1 MTAKEVLDK
10 IKQLKGTL
18 QKKHDAGLI
27 NDLSYSVSIKALDA
41 AVADVQ
47 NGVDPDNVYS
57 GKVDSVEWVLNQ
69 AKPKQQQQPEPA
81 GITQEEY
88 KKQKSAMYQKYK
100 AGEITNY
107 AYIQWKKKNDPA
119 LQGGAASVPSS
130 APSAQGMSHDEYI
143 KLWEALNKKKKA
155 GLIDKDEYHALGDKL
170 DKAYKDKKTVADI
183 EKEIGCDPGTLATDE
198 KVIKLGKELK
208 KVYGEAE
215 KEMQAKLKDLE
226 KEFGIKVTEMADKL
240 YNGEI
245 TKEAYDKWLQTQIMT
260 KNIMKQKIDQL
271 SGVMTNANK
280 AALGIINGEQVSV
293 FAENANYQAYQLTQ
307 DAGLNLMFS
316 VYDENT
322 AKKLIKE
329 KPELLPRKEVN
340 GKKDKA
346 WNQKQIAGAVTQ
358 ALIQGEAIPKLAKR
372 IAMQTGETNMKAM
385 LRYARTAMTSAQNS
399 GRMEMLHQAQG
410 MGIKCKK
417 RWLATLDQRTRD
429 THAALD
435 GTVVGVDDKFPN
447 GLMYPG
453 DPEGPAGEVYNCR
466 CTLIYEYD
474 GFPNDPTTDQR
485 LMYEEWDET
494 VPVKKKDKNGKEYEV
509 EKTIHHRESRMITD
523 MNYDEWKAAKE
534 GSKLNELNAAKV
546 LLANAQKAVIQANI
560 KEDKIYE
567 GLWKDPVT
575 LKDYPD
581 KKAGIQAKKDY
592 YTAEIQKYKDAQ
604 ANGASWA
611 TDEKIKELEKKKKLL
626 NEFEKRG
633 ELIEKRDKALANV
646 QDIYSQVGF
655 GKQAAA
661 PAVAKKA
668 KNTAKKAAAA
678 SGGASTGAAA
688 QMPAGM
694 ATGGTGTPF
703 GPEAYTKE
711 RKDKAL
717 WAQRPEEADRMLRD
731 KAGEVWRSASPA
743 EKDGIYEYTQS
754 YHKFNEPLRGIQ
766 YGSNA
771 YLGVGN
777 TDLNARYANNGKRLN
792 ATTDIIAKSTYDFDV
807 WLQRGVRYDG
817 MDKFFQCDRSLL
829 EHGSKAELESALLGT
844 TPKEYAFMSCGSNK
858 GSGLNVS
865 GSGITLNIYCPSGTQ
880 MMYVEPFSAFGGGH
894 AGMSWDGK
902 KKQSYFG
909 SEVETLLQQ
918 GTQFRVTKINR
929 NGRSGRIYIDME
941 VIGQDEPQRW
951 KP

>member
-1 MTAKEVLDK
+1 MT
-10 IKQLKGTL
+10 
-18 QKKHDAGLI
+18 
-27 NDLSYSVSIKALDA
+27 
-41 AVADVQ
+41 
-47 NGVDPDNVYS
+47 P
-57 GKVDSVEWVLNQ
+57 
-69 AKPKQQQQPEPA
+69 
-81 GITQEEY
+81 EEY

-107 AYIQWKKKNDPA
+107 AYIQWKKKNNPA

-245 TKEAYDKWLQTQIMT
+245 TKEAYDKWLQTQILT
-260 KNIMKQKIDQL
+260 KNVMKQKIDQL
-271 SGVMTNANK
+271 SGVMLDANK
-280 AALGIINGEQVSV
+280 AALGMINGEQVSV

-307 DAGLNLMFS
+307 DTGVNLMFS
-316 VYDENT
+316 VYDEHT
-322 AKKLIKE
+322 AKKLIME

-410 MGIKCKK
+410 MGIQCKK
-417 RWLATLDQRTRD
+417 RWLATLDHRTRD

-474 GFPNDPTTDQR
+474 GFPNDPTADQR
-485 LMYEEWDET
+485 YDQ
-494 VPVKKKDKNGKEYEV
+494 
-509 EKTIHHRESRMITD
+509 ESGQLITD
-523 MNYDEWKAAKE
+523 MNYDEWKSAKE

-592 YTAEIQKYKDAQ
+592 YAAEIQKYKDAQ

-633 ELIEKRDKALANV
+633 ELIEKRDKALADV

-661 PAVAKKA
+661 PSVAKKA
-668 KNTAKKAAAA
+668 KNTAKKAASA
-678 SGGASTGAAA
+678 SGGANTGAAA
-688 QMPAGM
+688 QKTAGLSLSS
-694 ATGGTGTPF
+694 AGTMKTPF
-703 GPEAYTKE
+703 GPEAYTQE

-717 WAQRPEEADRMLRD
+717 WAKTPEEADRKLRD
-731 KAGEVWRSASPA
+731 KAGEVWRNASAA

-754 YHKFNEPLRGIQ
+754 YHKYNEPLRGIQ
-766 YGSNA
+766 YGSNV
-771 YLGVGN
+771 YLGVGK

-792 ATTDIIAKSTYDFDV
+792 AATDIIAKSTYDFDV

-817 MDKFFQCDRSLL
+817 MDKFFQCDRSRL
-829 EHGSKAELESALLGT
+829 ERGSKAELESALLGT
-844 TPKEYAFMSCGSNK
+844 TPKEYAFMSCGSSK
-858 GSGLNVS
+858 GRGLNVS
-865 GSGITLNIYCPSGTQ
+865 GSGITLNIYWPSGTQ

-902 KKQSYFG
+902 KKQSGFG
-909 SEVETLLQQ
+909 GEVETLLQQ
-918 GTQFRVTKINR
+918 GTQFRVTKVDRSGR
-929 NGRSGRIYIDME
+929 NGRIYIDME
-941 VIGQDEPQRW
+941 VIGQDNPQRW